1 MEKRVF
7 TIHLKVCGMYI
18 YKGYHS
24 SQQISENF
32 IQFILVP
39 RSSRLARRLLLTS
52 TNKTKKRLEKIKLS
66 RADTCYNKIGCYG
79 MMKNHR
85 PAPGSKILN
94 CHQGRIIFVHISECK
109 QMRNLEFTP
118 EWPLEVYIIIAT
130 AVPRIQ
136 PKYDS

>member
-18 YKGYHS
+18 YKGYHI

-32 IQFILVP
+32 IEFIWCLKAA
-39 RSSRLARRLLLTS
+39 RLARSLLLTS
-52 TNKTKKRLEKIKLS
+52 TNKTKRRLEKFKFQ
-66 RADTCYNKIGCYG
+66 RADTCYHKIGCYG

-109 QMRNLEFTP
+109 QMRNFEFT
-118 EWPLEVYIIIAT
+118 WMAFRGLHIL
-130 AVPRIQ
+130 
-136 PKYDS
+136 